1 MPLRQ
6 IHAGAAY
13 AIFAYEASNGRCQ
26 VEEYLDQLELRDQKR
41 VTALLLRAAASGPPR
56 NTEKSAA
63 IEDFFEFKAHQVRIF
78 WCYAPGKRIVL
89 FHGFTK
95 KSRKTPANELE
106 TGRRLSQE
114 VRDDIEAEGVRGA
127 QTAGLD

>member
-6 IHAGAAY
+6 IHAGPAY
-13 AIFAYEASNGRCQ
+13 AVLAYESSNGKCQ
-26 VEEYLDQLELRDQKR
+26 VAEYLDQLEPRDRKR
-41 VTALLLRAAASGPPR
+41 IAALLLRAAESGPPR

-63 IEDFFEFKAHQVRIF
+63 IEDFFEFKSHQVRIF
-78 WCYAPGKRIVL
+78 WCYAAGKRIVL

-95 KSRKTPANELE
+95 KSRKTPTNELE
-106 TGRRLSQE
+106 TGRRLYQE
-114 VRDDIEAEGVRGA
+114 VRDDIAAEGVGGD

>member
-6 IHAGAAY
+6 IHSGSAY
-13 AIFAYEASNGRCQ
+13 AVFAYASSNGKCQ
-26 VEEYLDQLELRDQKR
+26 VEEYLDQLSLRHRKR
-41 VTALLLRAAASGPPR
+41 IAALLLRVAESGPLW

-63 IEDFFEFKAHQVRIF
+63 IEDFFEFKSQQVRIF
-78 WCYAPGKRIVL
+78 WCYATGKRIVL

-95 KSRKTPANELE
+95 KSRKTPRNELE
-106 TGRRLSQE
+106 TGRRLCQE
-114 VRDDIEAEGVRGA
+114 VRDEITAEGVDGA